1 MMDSCHVGMRPRKNV
16 MVLSECTLDIPS
28 LFECQ
33 EGADVCEMS
42 DFLRDLDCFHKG
54 SATGGSLFV
63 GFSNCYWSGT
73 LASSESGLPSL
84 LGPISRAI

>member
-42 DFLRDLDCFHKG
+42 AFLRDLDCSQGICHRGIFIRQ
-54 SATGGSLFV
+54 V
-63 GFSNCYWSGT
+63 Q
-73 LASSESGLPSL
+73 
-84 LGPISRAI
+84 

>member
-1 MMDSCHVGMRPRKNV
+1 MMDSRHVRMRPRKNV

-42 DFLRDLDCFHKG
+42 AFLRDLDCSQGICQRGIFIRR
-54 SATGGSLFV
+54 V
-63 GFSNCYWSGT
+63 Q
-73 LASSESGLPSL
+73 
-84 LGPISRAI
+84 